1 MKRALSVFLVLTVF
15 LAVFSSFGTVIA
27 EDEKTVITYT
37 NPVITADVG
46 ETVDLSDFVVQF
58 EESGDAAAAEWY
70 SASDNSA
77 VSVINGTEKGVER
90 YIAKNGGKEMTVYF
104 VCKEADE
111 TEYVLYEADFSKYS
125 SIDELKAD
133 GFVTNAGDEYYKFE
147 DGTLVMGGIGHD
159 YVRLMLPEWLGDF
172 GDYSI
177 SADIKMLETKD
188 TSRWFGLVYR
198 IQNVNGSYYP
208 YYHMC
213 VRENTTASSG
223 IEFAERTSAN
233 GWNVASTT
241 SGPTDSLKKD
251 YNTVSVKAFE
261 QNIQYNFNGE
271 EELFVTKAV
280 LGVKTENYTK
290 GLVGITMNFG
300 TVSVKNV
307 KVTVQQSVPE
317 RPKKTLNLINN
328 AHEENNLINPIANVE
343 RLETETAMDVLSG
356 ENPSGIILIR
366 ASEFDDLKPI
376 IAKCIEK
383 QVIPTVWL
391 ESQDDV
397 SKLNNAMN
405 VSGLKDANA
414 ISADAKLLTNIRT
427 NKPVVRTGLIVD
439 IPENFDSVAADVLR
453 REIRSAPATFCVI
466 KSEDASY
473 SVVDELQELAVAV
486 WVDVSADEG
495 SEEYTVQALRAVTS
509 GANGIITNSAS
520 KLTETI
526 NGYLEENAMTRT
538 PVMIGHR
545 GNPSQA
551 PENSLSGFITA
562 YENGADVFEVDVEIT
577 KDGEIIIMHDSTI
590 NRTTNYTGSA
600 TVNQMTLEEIKKY
613 NLKALDGSV
622 SDEKVPTL
630 REVLEEFKDKDC
642 KIFVEFKGSN
652 ADNIK
657 TTCDLIK
664 EFGMEHKVDVI
675 SFSTGF
681 LSQTQNNISGM
692 STGYLHSP
700 SGSGSTVE
708 DALETLYPSIV
719 TAQNFK
725 STVNPSN
732 GIATSDYMQAAT
744 DRGITV
750 WPWTYSASSN
760 NSGFLSGCDGVTTDD
775 MQWVTNM
782 AKYLSVSD
790 ITVLEGGTADIDVKA
805 VTYGGKESKIS
816 DSRLIVQVI
825 SGGEFI
831 SVEDGTVNGIKQG
844 VATVMF
850 GFKTKTA
857 ANSEY
862 VLYTQPV
869 TVTVSVPDAEAPA
882 GSDGGINANT
892 VVIIVSAAVILVAA
906 IAAVLLLK
914 KKK

>member
-1 MKRALSVFLVLTVF
+1 MKRALSVLLVLTMF
-15 LAVFSSFGTVIA
+15 LAVFSSFGTAIA
-27 EDEKTVITYT
+27 EDEKIVITDT

-46 ETVDLSDFVVQF
+46 EEVDLSGYLVRF
-58 EESGDAAAAEWY
+58 EASGEAVAAEWY
-70 SASDNSA
+70 SADGDSSVSSIKSDK
-77 VSVINGTEKGVER
+77 KGVER
-90 YIAKNGGKEMTVYF
+90 YIAKSGDKEMTVYF
-104 VCKEADE
+104 VCKEAEE

-125 SIDELKAD
+125 NISELKAE

-147 DGTLVMGGIGHD
+147 NGTLVMGGIGHD

-172 GDYSI
+172 GDYAVST
-177 SADIKMLETKD
+177 DIKMLETRD

-198 IQNVNGSYYP
+198 IQNENGNYYP

-213 VRENTTASSG
+213 VREKTSASSG
-223 IEFAERTSAN
+223 VEFAERTTAN
-233 GWNVASTT
+233 NWNVASATA
-241 SGPTDSLKKD
+241 GAVDSLKKD
-251 YNTVSVKAFE
+251 YNTLSIKAFE
-261 QNIQYNFNGE
+261 KNIQYNINGE
-271 EELFVTKAV
+271 EELFISKAV
-280 LGVKTENYTK
+280 LGVKTEDYSK
-290 GLVGITMNFG
+290 GLIGITMNFG

-307 KVTVQQSVPE
+307 KVTVQQGIPE
-317 RPKKTLNLINN
+317 RPKKILNLINN
-328 AHEENNLINPIANVE
+328 AHEDNNLINPIANVE
-343 RLETETAMDVLSG
+343 RIETEKAMDVLSG
-356 ENPSGIILIR
+356 ENPAGIALIR
-366 ASEFDDLKPI
+366 ASEFEDLKPI

-383 QVIPTVWL
+383 QVLPTVWL

-397 SKLNNAMN
+397 VKLNNAMN

-414 ISADAKLLTNIRT
+414 ITADAKLLKNIRT
-427 NKPVVRTGLIVD
+427 NKPVVRTGLIID

-453 REIRSAPATFCVI
+453 RDIRSAPATFCVI

-486 WVDVSADEG
+486 WVDVSADVN

-509 GANGIITNSAS
+509 GANGIITNSAA

-526 NGYLEENAMTRT
+526 NGYLEENAFTRT

-551 PENSLSGFITA
+551 PENSLSGFIKA

-577 KDGEIIIMHDSTI
+577 KDGEIVIMHDNTI
-590 NRTTNYTGSA
+590 NRTTNYTGTA

-613 NLKALDGSV
+613 NLKALNGSI

-630 REVLEEFKDKDC
+630 REVFEEFKDKDC

-652 ADNIK
+652 ANNIK

-664 EFGMEHKVDVI
+664 EYKMEHKVDVI

-681 LSQTQNNISGM
+681 LNQTQANIPGM

-700 SGSGSTVE
+700 SGGGSTVE
-708 DALETLYPSIV
+708 DVLEALYPSIV

-725 STVNPSN
+725 STINPSS
-732 GIATSDYMQAAT
+732 GVATPDYMQAAT

-750 WPWTYSASSN
+750 WPWTYNASSSN
-760 NSGFLSGCDGVTTDD
+760 GAFLSGCDGVTTDD

-782 AKYLSVSD
+782 VKYLSASD
-790 ITVLEGGTADIDVKA
+790 MTVLEGGKADIDVKA
-805 VTYGGKESKIS
+805 VTYGGKENKLK
-816 DSRLIVQVI
+816 DSQLIVRVI
-825 SGGEFI
+825 SGEEFI
-831 SVEDGTVNGIKQG
+831 SIEDGTVSGVKQG

-850 GFKTKTA
+850 GFKTKTK

-862 VLYTQPV
+862 VLYTQPINV
-869 TVTVSVPDAEAPA
+869 TVGVAVDETPAED
-882 GSDGGINANT
+882 DGGT
-892 VVIIVSAAVILVAA
+892 DGSTIIIVVSAAVIVLAA
-906 IAAVLLLK
+906 IAAVFVLK